1 MDELKSREVAIIN
14 ATCPYVSKA
23 QQYARKLSEDGYTL
37 VIMGDKTHP
46 EVIAIR
52 SYAKGVVIIVE
63 NSSELG
69 DIAFKKVG
77 VISQTTK
84 NIEDF
89 QDLIREL
96 SGRSMEMLVYNTIC
110 NATNIRQA
118 STLKLAKNSDLMIVV
133 GGRNSSNTKMLAKI
147 SKKYIKTYH
156 IETSEEIREDW
167 FNNGM
172 KIGLTAGASTPDWII
187 VEVYNKIIECMG
199 NIAVKVDQVEDIP
212 GFKEE

>member
-1 MDELKSREVAIIN
+1 M
-14 ATCPYVSKA
+14 T
-23 QQYARKLSEDGYTL
+23 
-37 VIMGDKTHP
+37 DKEKFWYDKIDTQWHLP
-46 EVIAIR
+46 DYFYDDV
-52 SYAKGVVIIVE
+52 
-63 NSSELG
+63 
-69 DIAFKKVG
+69 
-77 VISQTTK
+77 K

-147 SKKYIKTYH
+147 SEKYIKTYH